1 MNKDNNEFPD
11 YMFEMD
17 FDKFEKREK
26 ITTIIIMLLVAAV
39 IITLCIAISEFAI
52 GHEVLQEVS
61 DYFTNNYNITL
72 TR

>member
-39 IITLCIAISEFAI
+39 IITLWP
-52 GHEVLQEVS
+52 
-61 DYFTNNYNITL
+61 
-72 TR
+72 

>member
-39 IITLCIAISEFAI
+39 ITTLCIAISEFAI

-61 DYFTNNYNITL
+61 DYFTNNYNIIL